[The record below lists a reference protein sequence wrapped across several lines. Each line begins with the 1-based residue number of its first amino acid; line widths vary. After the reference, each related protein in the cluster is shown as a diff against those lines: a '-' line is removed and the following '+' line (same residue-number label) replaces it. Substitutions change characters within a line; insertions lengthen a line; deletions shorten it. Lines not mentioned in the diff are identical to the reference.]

1 MPELTL
7 ALARRAADAA
17 LQRAA
22 ELGVSLAV
30 AVVDGAGH
38 PVVVVRMD
46 GAIFLAPELALKKAF
61 TAAAFRR
68 PTSAIAPR
76 LTTSDFWMQAPAVA
90 QGRILASGGGVPLL
104 VDGTLVGA
112 VGTSG
117 GTSEQDDLCAQAAAA
132 AVAGGDG
139 RAAPGE
145 DGR

>member
-1 MPELTL
+1 MTGLSL
-7 ALARRAADAA
+7 AQALAAVEAARAEAV
-17 LQRAA
+17 R
-22 ELGVSLAV
+22 LGVALGI
-30 AVVDGAGH
+30 AVVDAAGH

-139 RAAPGE
+139 RAAAGG